1 MAKAMTIE
9 LPDDQA
15 ERLQRLARRLGRT
28 QEEAGAR
35 LIDEALRAAEFALI
49 TFRDSAAGRQ
59 AYIQGAGL
67 AVWEVMMLL
76 RDRGGDV
83 QETAVYLD
91 WPVIRVQAAA
101 NYAAAFPAEIEAAL
115 ADNDSYDEHKL
126 RAMLPRTRVSYFDEQ
141 GRITEQDEN
150 AAPAP

>member
-15 ERLQRLARRLGRT
+15 ERLQQLARRLGRT

-35 LIDEALRAAEFALI
+35 LIDEAPRVAEFALI

-67 AVWEVMMLL
+67 AVWEVMMRMRSISVTLFL
-76 RDRGGDV
+76 TEGAG
-83 QETAVYLD
+83 
-91 WPVIRVQAAA
+91 
-101 NYAAAFPAEIEAAL
+101 
-115 ADNDSYDEHKL
+115 SC
-126 RAMLPRTRVSYFDEQ
+126 PR
-141 GRITEQDEN
+141 
-150 AAPAP
+150 